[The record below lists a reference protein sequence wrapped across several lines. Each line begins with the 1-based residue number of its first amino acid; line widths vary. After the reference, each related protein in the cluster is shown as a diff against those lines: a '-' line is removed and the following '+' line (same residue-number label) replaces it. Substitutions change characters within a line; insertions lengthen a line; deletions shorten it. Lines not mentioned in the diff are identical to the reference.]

1 MNTHYSN
8 GRSGYAAKTTIA
20 LPNLGAGMALVVSTY
35 KDNRGMLV
43 TQASAHVISVMN
55 GKEFMTFRLYTD
67 YSKPVLREKV
77 RVTEKAVRDQH
88 ARALILLWLE
98 PTVLDDVRTHYAAT
112 ISVAQAL
119 AVAHAVN
126 DAPHTAY

>member
-8 GRSGYAAKTTIA
+8 GRSGHAAKTTIA

-55 GKEFMTFRLYTD
+55 GQEFMTFRLYTD
-67 YSKPVLREKV
+67 YSKPVLREKA
-77 RVTEKAVRDQH
+77 RVTEKAVHEQH
-88 ARALILLWLE
+88 RRALALL
-98 PTVLDDVRTHYAAT
+98 PTVLEEVRTHYAAT

-126 DAPHTAY
+126 DAHHSAY

>member
-1 MNTHYSN
+1 MNTLYSN
-8 GRSGYAAKTTIA
+8 GRSGHAAKTTIP

-77 RVTEKAVRDQH
+77 RVTGKAVQDQH
-88 ARALILLWLE
+88 RRALDLI
-98 PTVLDDVRTHYAAT
+98 PTVLDDVCTHYAAT

-119 AVAHAVN
+119 AVAQAVN

>member
-8 GRSGYAAKTTIA
+8 GRSGHAAKTTIA
-20 LPNLGAGMALVVSTY
+20 LPNLGAGMALVVSTF

-55 GKEFMTFRLYTD
+55 GQEFMTFRLMQD
-67 YSKPVLREKV
+67 YSNPVLREKV
-77 RVTEKAVRDQH
+77 RVTEKAVHEQH
-88 ARALILLWLE
+88 ARALDLI
-98 PTVLDDVRTHYAAT
+98 PTVLDDVCSHYAAT

-119 AVAHAVN
+119 AVAQAVN

>member
-1 MNTHYSN
+1 MNTLYSN

-20 LPNLGAGMALVVSTY
+20 LPNLGAGMALVVKTY

-55 GKEFMTFRLYTD
+55 GQEFMTFRLMQD
-67 YSKPVLREKV
+67 YSNPVLREKV
-77 RVTEKAVRDQH
+77 RVTEKAVQDQH
-88 ARALILLWLE
+88 RRALDLI

-119 AVAHAVN
+119 AVAQAVN

>member
-1 MNTHYSN
+1 MNTLYSN

-20 LPNLGAGMALVVSTY
+20 LPNLGAGMALVVKTY

-43 TQASAHVISVMN
+43 TQASAHVISTMN
-55 GKEFMTFRLYTD
+55 GQEFMTFRLYTD
-67 YSKPVLREKV
+67 YSKPVLREKA
-77 RVTEKAVRDQH
+77 RVTEKAVQDQH
-88 ARALILLWLE
+88 RRALDLI

-119 AVAHAVN
+119 AVAQAVN

>member
-20 LPNLGAGMALVVSTY
+20 LPNLGAGMALVVKTY

-55 GKEFMTFRLYTD
+55 GQEFMTFRLMQD
-67 YSKPVLREKV
+67 YSNPVLREKV
-77 RVTEKAVRDQH
+77 RVTEKAVQDQH
-88 ARALILLWLE
+88 RRALDLI

-119 AVAHAVN
+119 AVAQAVN

>member
-1 MNTHYSN
+1 MNTLYSN

-20 LPNLGAGMALVVSTY
+20 LPNLGAGMALVVSTF

-67 YSKPVLREKV
+67 YSKPVLREKA
-77 RVTEKAVRDQH
+77 RVTEKAVHEQH
-88 ARALILLWLE
+88 RRALALL
-98 PTVLDDVRTHYAAT
+98 PTVLEEVRTHYAAT

-126 DAPHTAY
+126 DAHHSAY

>member
-55 GKEFMTFRLYTD
+55 GQEFMTFRLMQD
-67 YSKPVLREKV
+67 YSNPVLREKV
-77 RVTEKAVRDQH
+77 RVTEKAVQDQH
-88 ARALILLWLE
+88 RRALDLI

-119 AVAHAVN
+119 AVAQAVN

>member
-1 MNTHYSN
+1 MNTLYSN

-20 LPNLGAGMALVVSTY
+20 LPNLGAGMALVVKTF

-55 GKEFMTFRLYTD
+55 GQEFMTFRLMQD

-77 RVTEKAVRDQH
+77 RVTEKAVQDQH
-88 ARALILLWLE
+88 RRALALI
-98 PTVLDDVRTHYAAT
+98 PTVLDDVRTHYAT
-112 ISVAQAL
+112 HQSVAQAL

>member
-1 MNTHYSN
+1 MSTHYSN
-8 GRSGYAAKTTIA
+8 GRSGHAAKTTIA

-55 GKEFMTFRLYTD
+55 GQEFMTFRLYTD
-67 YSKPVLREKV
+67 YSKPVIREKA
-77 RVTEKAVRDQH
+77 RVTEKAVREQH
-88 ARALILLWLE
+88 ARALALL
-98 PTVLDDVRTHYAAT
+98 PTVLGEVRTHYAT
-112 ISVAQAL
+112 HQSVAQAL
-119 AVAHAVN
+119 AVAQAVN

>member
-1 MNTHYSN
+1 MNTLYSN

-20 LPNLGAGMALVVSTY
+20 LPNLGAGMALVVSTF

-67 YSKPVLREKV
+67 YSKPVLREKA
-77 RVTEKAVRDQH
+77 RVTEKAVHEQH
-88 ARALILLWLE
+88 ARALALL
-98 PTVLDDVRTHYAAT
+98 PTVLEEVRTHYAAT

-126 DAPHTAY
+126 DAHHSAY

>member
-1 MNTHYSN
+1 MNTLYSN
-8 GRSGYAAKTTIA
+8 GRSGHAAKTTIA

-55 GKEFMTFRLYTD
+55 GQEFMTFRLYTD
-67 YSKPVLREKV
+67 YSKPVLREKA
-77 RVTEKAVRDQH
+77 RVTEKAVHEQH
-88 ARALILLWLE
+88 RRALALL
-98 PTVLDDVRTHYAAT
+98 PTVLEEVRTHYAAT

-126 DAPHTAY
+126 DAHHSAY

>member
-1 MNTHYSN
+1 
-8 GRSGYAAKTTIA
+8 
-20 LPNLGAGMALVVSTY
+20 MALVVKTY
-35 KDNRGMLV
+35 NANRGMLV

-55 GKEFMTFRLYTD
+55 GQEFMTFRLYTD
-67 YSKPVLREKV
+67 YSKPVLREKA
-77 RVTEKAVRDQH
+77 RVTEKAVREQH
-88 ARALILLWLE
+88 ARALEYLPVIME
-98 PTVLDDVRTHYAAT
+98 EVRTHYAAT

>member
-1 MNTHYSN
+1 MSTHYSN

-55 GKEFMTFRLYTD
+55 GQEFMTFRLMQD
-67 YSKPVLREKV
+67 YSNPVLREKV
-77 RVTEKAVRDQH
+77 RVTEKAVQDQH
-88 ARALILLWLE
+88 RRALDLI

-119 AVAHAVN
+119 AVAQAVN

>member
-55 GKEFMTFRLYTD
+55 GQEFMTFRLYTD
-67 YSKPVLREKV
+67 YSKPVLREKA
-77 RVTEKAVRDQH
+77 RVTEKAVHEQH
-88 ARALILLWLE
+88 RRALALL
-98 PTVLDDVRTHYAAT
+98 PTVLEEVRTHYVT
-112 ISVAQAL
+112 HQSVAQAL

-126 DAPHTAY
+126 DAHHSAY

>member
-1 MNTHYSN
+1 MNTLYSN

-20 LPNLGAGMALVVSTY
+20 LPNLGAGMALVVKTY

-55 GKEFMTFRLYTD
+55 GQEFMTFRLYTD
-67 YSKPVLREKV
+67 YSKPVIREKA
-77 RVTEKAVRDQH
+77 RVTEKAVREQH
-88 ARALILLWLE
+88 ARALALL

-119 AVAHAVN
+119 AVAQAVN

>member
-1 MNTHYSN
+1 MNTLYSN

-67 YSKPVLREKV
+67 YSKPVLREKA
-77 RVTEKAVRDQH
+77 RVTEKAVHEQH
-88 ARALILLWLE
+88 RRALALL
-98 PTVLDDVRTHYAAT
+98 PTVLEEVRTHYAAT

-126 DAPHTAY
+126 DAHHSAY